1 MEIDPP
7 RRKTMICQRCK
18 ADESRYRVYTDIINL
33 EVCPSCAIPAI
44 KLGLAVEVLPI
55 LKTEPQLVNTQDCL
69 DLYGV

>member
-18 ADESRYRVYTDIINL
+18 SDESRYRVYTDIINL

-55 LKTEPQLVNTQDCL
+55 LKTELQPDNTQDCR